1 MMHILLQATGRVDPR
16 EVLQRHFAKDAWDT
30 QSWTGFIAV
39 AAAIAIFVV
48 ILHFILYYQ
57 KRVEQTPQL
66 RRPDKLFREVTRLL
80 GLTSQHRAVLS
91 RIAGDLKMR
100 SPTSMLLSPASFS
113 AASQQWLSLQDTSSG
128 KHEDELHAIARL
140 LFPNAGDS

>member
-39 AAAIAIFVV
+39 AAAIAIFIV

-57 KRVEQTPQL
+57 KRAEQTTHI
-66 RRPDKLFREVTRLL
+66 RSPDKLFREVTRLL

-91 RIAGDLKMR
+91 HIARDLKMR
-100 SPTSMLLSPASFS
+100 SPTSMLLSPESFS
-113 AASQQWLSLQDTSSG
+113 AASRQWLSLQDASSDEH
-128 KHEDELHAIARL
+128 KHELHAIARL
-140 LFPNAGDS
+140 LFTNARDS